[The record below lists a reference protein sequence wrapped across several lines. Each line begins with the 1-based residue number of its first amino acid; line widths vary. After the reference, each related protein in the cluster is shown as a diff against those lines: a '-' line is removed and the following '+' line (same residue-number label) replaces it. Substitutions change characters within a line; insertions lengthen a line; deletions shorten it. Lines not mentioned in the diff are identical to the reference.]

1 MATIKKR
8 GKGYLFRV
16 YAGYDS
22 NGKQI
27 EKTKTWTPP
36 PAWSEKRAEKEAL
49 HQAALFEEQ
58 VRTGAVV
65 GGKIKFADFA
75 QRWFTEYA
83 ESRLRPRTVAR
94 YKELINRVNSE
105 LGHMPLDRIRP
116 THLLEFY
123 RHLECAEPKNATY
136 QCTCDLKEKL
146 HCRFVNDELQTLGKK
161 RGQLWGPSS

>member
-1 MATIKKR
+1 MANKLKNQNLDASTSLVRKNEQKR
-8 GKGYLFRV
+8 KRYTKQLF
-16 YAGYDS
+16 
-22 NGKQI
+22 
-27 EKTKTWTPP
+27 
-36 PAWSEKRAEKEAL
+36 
-49 HQAALFEEQ
+49 FEEQ

-75 QRWFTEYA
+75 QRWFTGCP
-83 ESRLRPRTVAR
+83 ESRLRARTVAR

-136 QCTCDLKEKL
+136 QCTCDLKEKAP
-146 HCRFVNDELQTLGKK
+146 FA
-161 RGQLWGPSS
+161 